1 MSNWQQTCEQQRN
14 RLEKTEVLADKLLT
28 LCGKAQSHLP
38 PEILQAI
45 RTERPRLE
53 RQLERL
59 RANRFEVAVI
69 GLEKAGKSALLNA
82 WLGQEILPSEDRRCT
97 YTTTEILSASNE
109 KEQHL
114 LIEYYTREEIDNLLQ
129 GKEEDLKK
137 LTPSSKEYKE
147 LQADISE
154 TKENISKL
162 YDYASKGKKNKPI
175 PFNDIEEITSN
186 LYHAVA
192 GRPYPDPENPSKTL
206 MDRSHP
212 RAIKRI
218 ELKTTRLSGT
228 GGIVFHDVP
237 GFNSTVTKHR
247 EEAEKRMEEC
257 DAIIFA
263 KKMDNFNLDLAET
276 SVLTIADADHIKLE
290 EKIFVVTTQC
300 DKAGDREQYDKWL
313 SDNQN
318 EWLKVP
324 RERIV
329 PVCAIAHLAELGT
342 CTKEVQRLGLLSA
355 KKLEEFGVGNGI
367 STLKKSVDDYI
378 DSERTLVLQR
388 RCNEIV
394 GVFKNQAQ
402 QLFTLL
408 DPIYSQITDNNT
420 TEDDLSEE
428 DFSKWWGSEWA
439 KIRQDFITWYV
450 ANIDGRVGTD
460 DAGREHTK
468 LTELRMSYN
477 DGVKTLFA
485 NLKEAKKEKME
496 LTYKEAIKLVPVPSH
511 GNKAIRDKLYPEI
524 QQILQTELPN
534 QLTGSLKSITDE
546 IVSKA
551 KQSLY
556 QIDDV
561 ERKLLESNPEII
573 EQQIRHGFKTLF
585 LRFGR
590 VATDVFIALPLRE
603 RPRLLEEY
611 EAEILTLEAF
621 YDSNDNKTGNLTDY
635 LRAGLW
641 VVKTA
646 SAIGIVPPIVGKGIQ
661 ATEKL
666 GSIADMIN
674 TPKNSDSNFD
684 PFSKSTDLSS
694 NENYNEPK
702 DFEGVVKEIEGDLI
716 ALQDYLQNSV
726 FRAAGFITYSKQELQ
741 QIRDRFIELEIKEGT
756 WRTTVRREVKRETGK
771 VPFKIHNSIEEF
783 RFRREVA
790 LEIKEAKDIE
800 ENVI

>member
-28 LCGKAQSHLP
+28 LCSKAQSHLP

-45 RTERPRLE
+45 RAERPRLE

-114 LIEYYTREEIDNLLQ
+114 LIEYYTREEIDSLLQ

-137 LTPSSKEYKE
+137 LTPASKEYKE
-147 LQADISE
+147 LQADIAE

-162 YDYASKGKKNKPI
+162 YNYAAKGKNNKPI
-175 PFNDIEEITSN
+175 PFGDIEEITGE

-192 GRPYPDPENPSKTL
+192 GSPYPDSENPSKTL

-324 RERIV
+324 KERVV

-342 CTKEVQRLGLLSA
+342 CSKDVQRLGFLSA
-355 KKLEEFGVGNGI
+355 KKLEEFGIDNGI
-367 STLKKSVDDYI
+367 LRLKKAVDDYV

-388 RCNEIV
+388 RCNKIVEI
-394 GVFKNQAQ
+394 FKEQAQ
-402 QLFTLL
+402 QVFTLL
-408 DPIYSQITDNNT
+408 EPIYSQITNNDT
-420 TEDDLSEE
+420 SEDDLYGE
-428 DFSKWWGSEWA
+428 DFGKWWGSEWA
-439 KIRQDFITWYV
+439 KIRQDFITWGV

-460 DAGREHTK
+460 DTGTEHTK

-485 NLKEAKKEKME
+485 NLQEAKKENME
-496 LTYKEAIKLVPVPSH
+496 LTYKEAIRLVPVPAH

-524 QQILQTELPN
+524 QRILQTDLPN
-534 QLTGSLKSITDE
+534 QLTGSLKAITDE

-556 QIDDV
+556 EIDDV
-561 ERKLLESNPEII
+561 ERILLDNPAII

-590 VATDVFIALPLRE
+590 VAADAFVALPLHE
-603 RPRLLEEY
+603 RPRLLKEY

-621 YDSNDNKTGNLTDY
+621 YDGSDKKTGNLTDY

-646 SAIGIVPPIVGKGIQ
+646 SSIGIVPPIVGKGIK

-674 TPKNSDSNFD
+674 TPKNSSSNFD
-684 PFSKSTDLSS
+684 PFSKPTDLSS
-694 NENYNEPK
+694 DEIYNEPK

-741 QIRDRFIELEIKEGT
+741 QIRERFIELEEKERR
-756 WRTTVRREVKRETGK
+756 WDCIVRREAKRQNPN
-771 VPFKIHNSIEEF
+771 VPFKIHNRIEDF
-783 RFRREVA
+783 RLRREIA
-790 LEIKEAKDIE
+790 LEIKETKE
-800 ENVI
+800 VEKNVI